1 MTNKIKKE
9 TFYSAFARNSI
20 SQDIHRKKT
29 IVKDSTTYGFNV
41 VKITPSN
48 AKLASIALELYSIKK
63 LAKNTP
69 TSDELRFYKNL
80 TDFLYQEKYG
90 TNPNR
95 GLLKRISSAIHNFFH
110 GLGLQSTDSM
120 RKDILRIKQTN
131 LLNTG
136 SKDSRSGSSSSSS
149 SSDDLSDAINK
160 ADSLFDPIAPLPVN
174 TSPLGTLPFGAL
186 PKDMGVQIFEYFDEK
201 DVQSLAT
208 TNHAL
213 FRAFVVEP
221 AAKNISGIIQDADF
235 LNKELQIFTNNALS
249 LIGENK
255 KDPSKNLFQFDSS
268 YWTSV
273 LKNLNDPQLMAKE
286 VNELVERCYA
296 DLMEA
301 LVELNVKESLLI
313 KDVVPNDRNH
323 TLLAR
328 FIPHLRIKYANIS
341 ADWLPILQEAKKG
354 QKRFLKIL
362 KIDMK
367 RSYSDMDNY
376 DKKIPTLQERE
387 NGFFPYFLCD
397 TWNVNSP
404 DTNEKFF
411 VGSDICLVKSK
422 EGDRLIFD
430 YKQGYF
436 VIRFNQGPGNKRF
449 EEMLIYQMMNHFISY
464 RNAPAPKNIQKIL
477 EDQYGK
483 VIVDSITSQYKFPI
497 TDYD

>member
-1 MTNKIKKE
+1 MADIIKKE
-9 TFYSAFARNSI
+9 TFYSAFARNPI

-29 IVKDSTTYGFNV
+29 IVKDSTAHCFNV
-41 VKITPSN
+41 VIIPPSN
-48 AKLASIALELYSIKK
+48 AKLASIALEFYSIKK

-69 TSDELRFYKNL
+69 TSEELRFYKNL

-95 GLLKRISSAIHNFFH
+95 GLLKRISSALHNFFH

-131 LLNTG
+131 LTNTKNSLSG
-136 SKDSRSGSSSSSS
+136 KSSCSSIGDS
-149 SSDDLSDAINK
+149 SDAINESS
-160 ADSLFDPIAPLPVN
+160 SLFDPIAPLPVN
-174 TSPLGTLPFGAL
+174 PSPLGTLPLGVL
-186 PKDMGVQIFEYFDEK
+186 PKEMGVEIFDYLDEK

-213 FRAFVVEP
+213 FRALVVEP
-221 AAKNISGIIQDADF
+221 AAREISKIIKEADF
-235 LNKELQIFTNNALS
+235 LNKELKIFTNNALA

-255 KDPSKNLFQFDSS
+255 KDLSKKLFQFDST
-268 YWTSV
+268 YWTLV
-273 LKNLNDPQLMAKE
+273 LKSLNDPQLLARE
-286 VNELVERCYA
+286 VNALAVRCHA
-296 DLMEA
+296 DLLEA
-301 LVELNVKESLLI
+301 LVELNVKESFLI
-313 KDVVPNDRNH
+313 KDSVPKDKNH
-323 TLLAR
+323 TLLAQ
-328 FIPHLRIKYANIS
+328 FIPYLRTKYSNIS
-341 ADWLPILQEAKKG
+341 ADWLPILKEAKKG

-362 KIDMK
+362 KIDML
-367 RSYSDMDNY
+367 RSYSDMDHY
-376 DKKIPTLQERE
+376 DKKIPTLQKVE
-387 NGFFPYFLCD
+387 NGFFPYFLCE
-397 TWNVNSP
+397 TWNVHSP

-430 YKQGYF
+430 NKQGYF
-436 VIRFNQGPGNKRF
+436 VIRFNQGPGDKRF

-497 TDYD
+497 PDED